1 MAQMGQELPTLR
13 PLTRGMV
20 YLSLPVAGF
29 FIVLFAAENLVAILR
44 TPADQLGAQ
53 TQSEG

>member
-20 YLSLPVAGF
+20 YLSLPVAGC
-29 FIVLFAAENLVAILR
+29 FITLFALENLIAILR
-44 TPADQLGAQ
+44 TPAEQIGAQ